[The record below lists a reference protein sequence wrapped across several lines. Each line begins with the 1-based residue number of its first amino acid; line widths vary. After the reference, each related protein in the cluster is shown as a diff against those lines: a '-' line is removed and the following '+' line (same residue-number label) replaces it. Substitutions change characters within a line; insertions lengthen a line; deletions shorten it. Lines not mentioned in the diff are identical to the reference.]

1 MRIISRKTLKEATK
15 KHSESE
21 SGLDAWY
28 RIAKS
33 AEWQSLQDIRKTY
46 ASADGANVGD
56 KVYTV
61 FNIGGN
67 KLRLVTD
74 VVCRYQTIYIK
85 HVLTHAE
92 YDKGAWK
99 K

>member
-1 MRIISRKTLKEATK
+1 MRIISRKTLQEAAK
-15 KHSESE
+15 RHPESE

-33 AEWQSLQDIRKTY
+33 AKWQNLQDVRQTC
-46 ASADGANVGD
+46 ASADGVNVGD
-56 KVYTV
+56 RIYTV

-67 KLRLVTD
+67 KFRLITH
-74 VVCRYQTIYIK
+74 VVYRYQTIYVK
-85 HVLTHAE
+85 QVLTHAE
-92 YDKGAWK
+92 YDKGTWK